1 MRQAAGALRLPSDAM
16 PVPDDLA
23 ALLADVRRRLAEL
36 DDERAELVRLRDETI
51 VQARKAGASLREV
64 AGLVGMSHM
73 AIVHIEERD
82 TT

>member
-1 MRQAAGALRLPSDAM
+1 MRLVAGALRLPSETM
-16 PVPDDLA
+16 TVPEDLA
-23 ALLADVRRRLAEL
+23 ARLADVRRRLDEL
-36 DDERAELVRLRDETI
+36 DSERAALVQVRDETI

-64 AGLVGMSHM
+64 AEVVGMSHM